1 MQQRVRAQLVVGSW
15 AWCEHVTDREELER
29 ELREEEERELEQQ
42 LEAALAEEAVA
53 VRVGPH
59 YPASASYERRSE

>member
-1 MQQRVRAQLVVGSW
+1 MQQRVRAQLAVGSW

-42 LEAALAEEAVA
+42 LEAALAEEAAFWAA
-53 VRVGPH
+53 VE
-59 YPASASYERRSE
+59 ASS

>member
-1 MQQRVRAQLVVGSW
+1 MQQRVRAQLAVGSW

-42 LEAALAEEAVA
+42 LEAALAEEAAFWAA
-53 VRVGPH
+53 VEVVG
-59 YPASASYERRSE
+59 SDS